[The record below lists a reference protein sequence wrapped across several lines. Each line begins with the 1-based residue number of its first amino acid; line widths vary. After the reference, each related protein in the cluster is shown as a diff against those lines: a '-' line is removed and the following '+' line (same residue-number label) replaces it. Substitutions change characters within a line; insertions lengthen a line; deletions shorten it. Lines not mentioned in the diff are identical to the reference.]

1 MPQKKR
7 TDRLNST
14 IDIILK
20 RQFEAVCALK
30 GLSMSDGIQD
40 ALSLWLRENSSPE
53 LLSAIK
59 NETKN
64 EFRDEAGGKSSKR
77 PGKAGNGEK

>member
-7 TDRLNST
+7 TERINST
-14 IDIILK
+14 IDVVLK

-40 ALSLWLRENSSPE
+40 ALSLWLKENASSE
-53 LLSAIK
+53 LLNAIK
-59 NETKN
+59 NESKETSPASNTSSGKGKGKK
-64 EFRDEAGGKSSKR
+64 GG
-77 PGKAGNGEK
+77 EE